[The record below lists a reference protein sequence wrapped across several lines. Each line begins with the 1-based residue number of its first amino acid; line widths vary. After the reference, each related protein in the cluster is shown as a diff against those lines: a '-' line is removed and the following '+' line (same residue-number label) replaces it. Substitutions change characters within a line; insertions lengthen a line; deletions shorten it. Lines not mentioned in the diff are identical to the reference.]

1 MLTRTIQILNAIHLI
16 TPTPVRRYLCEKT
29 QHMIAG
35 GFGKLPGD
43 PPDMYHGYL
52 GLAALA
58 LLDIGYAGEEGVLA
72 RDTSDSSTSVADSS
86 EDEDDH
92 DFSHQHIDPSKAQ
105 RRVAKKDVRQTRK
118 AIDAKAQNGKTIRE
132 SRFGDIKI
140 QAVDEDHHHKEGAG
154 EGGEVGDGGGV
165 LRRLDPGLCFSYRAK
180 EWLESLSWR
189 KAIVGEPRW
198 KKDWEAPKYPKKQQD
213 WEWDDGEVL
222 GSG

>member
-1 MLTRTIQILNAIHLI
+1 
-16 TPTPVRRYLCEKT
+16 
-29 QHMIAG
+29 MIAG

-72 RDTSDSSTSVADSS
+72 RDTSDSSESVADSS
-86 EDEDDH
+86 EDEDDYDSSRPRKH
-92 DFSHQHIDPSKAQ
+92 LRETQVRVSREDVQNT
-105 RRVAKKDVRQTRK
+105 RRALDN
-118 AIDAKAQNGKTIRE
+118 AAPDGETIRP

-140 QAVDEDHHHKEGAG
+140 QAVEPEYHHREGAG

-189 KAIVGEPRW
+189 KAIVSQPKRE
-198 KKDWEAPKYPKKQQD
+198 KAWEAPRYPAKQQQD

-222 GSG
+222 G

>member
-1 MLTRTIQILNAIHLI
+1 
-16 TPTPVRRYLCEKT
+16 
-29 QHMIAG
+29 MIAG

-72 RDTSDSSTSVADSS
+72 RDISDSSTSVADSS
-86 EDEDDH
+86 EDENDH
-92 DFSHQHIDPSKAQ
+92 DSSHQHTHPSKADK
-105 RRVAKKDVRQTRK
+105 RLARDDVRHTRI
-118 AIDAKAQNGKTIRE
+118 AINDEAPNGEVIRE
-132 SRFGDIKI
+132 SLFGDIKI
-140 QAVDEDHHHKEGAG
+140 QAVEPAFHHKEGAG

-189 KAIVGEPRW
+189 KAIIGEVP
-198 KKDWEAPKYPKKQQD
+198 KEKQWEAPKYPKKQRD
-213 WEWDDGEVL
+213 WEWDDGEIL
-222 GSG
+222 G